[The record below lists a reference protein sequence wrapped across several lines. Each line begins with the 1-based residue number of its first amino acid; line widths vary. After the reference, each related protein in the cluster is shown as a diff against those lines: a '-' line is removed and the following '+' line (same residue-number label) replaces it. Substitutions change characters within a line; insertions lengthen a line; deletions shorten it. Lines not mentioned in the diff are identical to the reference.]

1 MITITNKEFFK
12 LREKTNLHYLDI
24 MKLDFSKISNIDKE
38 TLIFDKNGSIGV
50 VTNVD
55 KENKKVEILPIS
67 IISTPNVS
75 NNTIRRFK

>member
-1 MITITNKEFFK
+1 MINITNKEFFK
-12 LREKTNLHYLDI
+12 LREKTILHYLDI

-38 TLIFDKNGSIGV
+38 TLVFDKNGSIGI

-55 KENKKVEILPIS
+55 KENKKVEILPVS
-67 IISTPNVS
+67 IISTSNVS